1 MTQLM
6 AALYAELLKMKKSKV
21 LPGTFAG
28 FSLAPIMGALFV
40 IVLRNATMAAANG
53 ALQAKAAATG
63 FSPDWPSFL
72 NLLGQATG
80 VGGIIIFG
88 FVASWVFG
96 REFSDHTA
104 KDLLVLPVPRMVIV
118 TAKMLVIL
126 IWSTALVGFIL
137 LLGLLFGA
145 LLHLPGWSMQHLTG
159 SLWQLVLITGQVI
172 LLCTPVTFVASAG
185 RGYLAPMA
193 FVIAS
198 VVLAQ
203 IIGALGFGAFFP
215 WAVPAIYSKLVG
227 AQTILTPVSYI
238 IVVGT
243 GLAGLAAT
251 LFWWKYADQT
261 K

>member
-1 MTQLM
+1 MKHLTD
-6 AALYAELLKMKKSKV
+6 ALYAELLKMKRSKV

-40 IVLRNATMAAANG
+40 IVLRDSTMAAANG
-53 ALQAKAAATG
+53 ALRAKAAATG

-88 FVASWVFG
+88 FVASWIFG

-104 KDLLVLPVPRMVIV
+104 KDLLVLPVSRSVIV
-118 TAKMLVIL
+118 AAKMIAIVIWSAALVI
-126 IWSTALVGFIL
+126 FIL

-145 LLHLPGWSMQHLTG
+145 LLHLPGWSTKLFAG
-159 SLWQLVLITGQVI
+159 SLFQLALITGQVI

-227 AQTILTPVSYI
+227 AQTILTPASYI
-238 IVVGT
+238 LVVVT

-251 LFWWKYADQT
+251 LYWWKYADQT
-261 K
+261 Q